1 MPVRRCVERPTPH
14 QALGLARSH
23 PQPAQ
28 HLPQIGPCR
37 LCVAGGSAEAQGA
50 GSVQGRRGERQ
61 SWDLVSGPAGPS
73 FDPAHTPP
81 PRRGPGAPAGP
92 RLHRDTWKGTARARP
107 RAEMTAAVCP
117 HRGQNRTDRVKKQG
131 SGLDIWVNVGVN
143 QSWGRGPEGGAGE
156 GGEGG
161 GWGPGAGNRPGAG
174 LLRSCLVSFLGVS
187 GGPRLPLRN
196 ATRLLSRSES
206 CRTRRRRGL
215 GLPGPSGPRR
225 CVLVA
230 REWQHRR
237 PWQCPAEAWPW
248 TAEGSPEPTRSL
260 PWVAQGPGW
269 TRRASSP
276 GRSGL
281 HASRS
286 PARPEFL
293 GRPHP
298 PGLARKQTRASQA
311 WPEASSYSTCRR
323 RPETGLGHLQVPAPG
338 VLPRA
343 ALVCL
348 GWPGHPA
355 WGLRVAGRTSGRDP
369 WGGFLSGSPLPGP
382 RPGHLG
388 LCLCI
393 PPRQSEW
400 AGGFA

>member
-1 MPVRRCVERPTPH
+1 MAGAQGPGI
-14 QALGLARSH
+14 ALGLACCGPVWS
-23 PQPAQ
+23 PSSGSQGVPAF
-28 HLPQIGPCR
+28 P
-37 LCVAGGSAEAQGA
+37 SAMPPAC
-50 GSVQGRRGERQ
+50 S
-61 SWDLVSGPAGPS
+61 AGPGLVGPEDTEAWAS
-73 FDPAHTPP
+73 QDP
-81 PRRGPGAPAGP
+81 
-92 RLHRDTWKGTARARP
+92 
-107 RAEMTAAVCP
+107 
-117 HRGQNRTDRVKKQG
+117 
-131 SGLDIWVNVGVN
+131 
-143 QSWGRGPEGGAGE
+143 RGPEG
-156 GGEGG
+156 
-161 GWGPGAGNRPGAG
+161 
-174 LLRSCLVSFLGVS
+174 
-187 GGPRLPLRN
+187 
-196 ATRLLSRSES
+196 
-206 CRTRRRRGL
+206 
-215 GLPGPSGPRR
+215 
-225 CVLVA
+225 VLVA
-230 REWQHRR
+230 QEWQHRR